1 MERIP
6 TNPTTP
12 TRPAPLA
19 LWSLA
24 STLLH
29 ARRDLQRIAWQA
41 TEVERRAATGEVSAA
56 DVAQLA
62 GMIRVLALSLLSVDA
77 VAAAMP
83 PPPPPPA
90 PVSRWRRAWRVLM
103 GVE

>member
-6 TNPTTP
+6 TDP
-12 TRPAPLA
+12 TRPQRPAPMA

-24 STLLH
+24 SVLLH

-41 TEVERRAATGEVSAA
+41 TEIERRAQGGEVSAA

-62 GMIRVLALSLLSVDA
+62 GQIRGLALALLSVDA

-83 PPPPPPA
+83 PPAPPPV
-90 PVSRWRRAWRVLM
+90 PVSRWRRAWRVLV
-103 GVE
+103 GRE